1 MLNNKFKVRYKEI
14 PLAYYAIS
22 PATVFEENSQITL
35 LHFHEE
41 IEIIHIT
48 EGQAEIF
55 IDGKKYVAKS
65 GDSVFVSPM
74 VSHRICVMKGKFA
87 YYCICFDGKLLGDR
101 EEATAVA
108 EGSKKLPP
116 IIRNSVIAESVKNIA
131 ALFGGEK
138 KGRSYSAIGELYRIF
153 GEIISTNLL
162 EEVADS
168 SDGKFAL
175 AIFKY
180 IKGKFSDQI
189 TSGDCAEYFY
199 IDQSSFWRKFKK
211 CFGTT
216 FSNYLCSYRLERA
229 RQMLE
234 EHSMSI
240 TEVSDATGFA
250 STSYF
255 IKKYRQAYGIT
266 PKRAMKK
273 EKIYD
278 EDSYSA

>member
-1 MLNNKFKVRYKEI
+1 MLNNNFKVRYKEI
-14 PLAYYAIS
+14 PLAYYEIQ
-22 PATVFEENSQITL
+22 PPQVFDETSQITL

-55 IDGKKYVAKS
+55 IDGKRFVAKS
-65 GDSVFVSPM
+65 GDSLFVSPM
-74 VSHRICVMKGKFA
+74 VSHRMNVLKGKFG

-101 EEATAVA
+101 EEAGNVA

-116 IIRNSVIAESVKNIA
+116 MMRNSVVAESVKNIA
-131 ALFGGEK
+131 HLFGGDK
-138 KGRSYSAIGELYRIF
+138 KGRSYSAVGELYRIF
-153 GEIISTNLL
+153 GEIISANLL
-162 EEVADS
+162 EDAADS

-180 IKGKFSDQI
+180 IKGKYSEQI
-189 TSGDCAEYFY
+189 TSGDCAEHFY
-199 IDQSSFWRKFKK
+199 IDQSSFCRKFKK

-234 EHSMSI
+234 EKNLSVS
-240 TEVSDATGFA
+240 EVSNKAGYA
-250 STSYF
+250 NTSYF

-266 PKRAMKK
+266 PKQSMKK
-273 EKIYD
+273 EKNL
-278 EDSYSA
+278 

>member
-14 PLAYYAIS
+14 PLAYYEIQ
-22 PATVFEENSQITL
+22 PPKIFDENSLITL

-55 IDGKKYVAKS
+55 IDGKRFVAKS
-65 GDSVFVSPM
+65 GDSLFVSPM
-74 VSHRICVMKGKFA
+74 VSHRMNVLKGRFG
-87 YYCICFDGKLLGDR
+87 YYCVCFDGKLLGDR
-101 EEATAVA
+101 EEAGAIA

-116 IIRNSVIAESVKNIA
+116 MIRNSIIAESVKNIA
-131 ALFGGEK
+131 HLFSGDK
-138 KGRSYSAIGELYRIF
+138 KGRSYSAVGELYRIF
-153 GEIISTNLL
+153 GEIISANLL
-162 EEVADS
+162 EDAADS

-189 TSGDCAEYFY
+189 TSGDCAKYLY
-199 IDQSSFWRKFKK
+199 IDQSSFCRKFKK
-211 CFGTT
+211 CFGIT

-234 EHSMSI
+234 EKGLSVS
-240 TEVSDATGFA
+240 EVSDKAGFA
-250 STSYF
+250 NTSYF
-255 IKKYRQAYGIT
+255 IKKYKQAYGIT
-266 PKRAMKK
+266 PKKSMKK
-273 EKIYD
+273 EKK
-278 EDSYSA
+278 

>member
-1 MLNNKFKVRYKEI
+1 MLNNNFKVRYKEI
-14 PLAYYAIS
+14 PLAYYEIQ
-22 PATVFEENSQITL
+22 PATTFNENSQITL

-55 IDGKKYVAKS
+55 IDGKKYVASS

-74 VSHRICVMKGKFA
+74 VSHRMCVMRGKFA
-87 YYCICFDGKLLGDR
+87 YYCICFDGKLLGGS
-101 EEATAVA
+101 EEANAVA

-116 IIRNSVIAESVKNIA
+116 IMRNSVVAESVKNIA
-131 ALFGGEK
+131 ELFGGEK

-153 GEIISTNLL
+153 GEIISANLL
-162 EEVADS
+162 EDAADS

-180 IKGKFSDQI
+180 IKGKFFEQI

-199 IDQSSFWRKFKK
+199 IDQSSFCRKFKK

-216 FSNYLCSYRLERA
+216 FSDYLCSYRLERA
-229 RQMLE
+229 RQMLDDKTL
-234 EHSMSI
+234 SVSQ
-240 TEVSDATGFA
+240 VSDAAGFA

-266 PKRAMKK
+266 PKRAMNK
-273 EKIYD
+273 EKNI
-278 EDSYSA
+278 